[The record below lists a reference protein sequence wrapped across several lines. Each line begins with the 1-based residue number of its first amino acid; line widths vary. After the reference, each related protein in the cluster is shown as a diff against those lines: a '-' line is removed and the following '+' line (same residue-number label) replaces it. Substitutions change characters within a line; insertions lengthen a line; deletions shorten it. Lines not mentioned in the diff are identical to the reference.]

1 MPLQPMITGARHMI
15 SAGHYLA
22 TEAGHAVLEAGGNAV
37 DAGVAAGIALGVVHS
52 DQVQCSGVA
61 PMIIYLAER
70 DEAVVISGLGGWP
83 RAARLEA
90 FLGEHGGVIP
100 LGILRTVVPAA
111 PDAWI
116 LALERYGTMSF
127 GDVAGAAIRYAR
139 EGFTMHPVMAHY
151 IAKNAETYRRWPDN
165 AAIYLP
171 QGRAPREGEL
181 FVQADLARSL
191 QFMVDEERAASRG
204 GRIAGL
210 RAARDA
216 FYRGDLAAA
225 MVRYHAEHGGWLTA
239 RDLEDVPFRDRAP
252 ALDQLPRRRGA
263 LLRPVVP
270 GAGPAPDAVPARRRR
285 SRRARPQYPG
295 LRPSRRRGHEA
306 LLRRPRALLRRP
318 ALRAR
323 ADGRAARAVLRRR
336 APAPRAAGDG
346 VGRDAAGRRRP
357 GIRPAGRSGEPTA
370 VALGARRGEPRA
382 ARRHVL
388 CLRRR
393 PARQC
398 AVRHAERR
406 LLGEPGDPR
415 PRLLSL
421 VARVAVLGGA
431 RPSLVRG
438 ARQAAAAHAESG
450 DGPATRPMGDA
461 VRRAGGR
468 SPAASH
474 APGLSQS
481 HRVRDERA
489 GGGGGPAL
497 RHAQLSGQLRAAS
510 VSPGPARPRAGNRGN
525 RRRGRSR
532 PAATESSGS
541 PISPSG
547 RPASAR
553 SRPTASEAC
562 STAEPTR
569 AAPPAPWA
577 GEARGSAAR
586 IAPKAPGPHCS
597 GTRIPWSSGGRGGGR
612 GDGSV

>member
-1 MPLQPMITGARHMI
+1 MPLQPMITAARHMI

-22 TEAGHAVLEAGGNAV
+22 TQAGHAVLEAGGNAV

-171 QGRAPREGEL
+171 QGRPPREGEL

-239 RDLEDVPFRDRAP
+239 RDLEDYHSEIERPLSTLFRGVEVLSCGPWCQGPVLLQMLSLLAADDLAALGHNTPAYVHLVAEVMKLCFADRERYYGDPRFVHVPMDALLAP
-252 ALDQLPRRRGA
+252 SYAAERRR
-263 LLRPVVP
+263 LVRPETAWAEMPPAGDVP
-270 GAGPAPDAVPARRRR
+270 GFD
-285 SRRARPQYPG
+285 RP
-295 LRPSRRRGHEA
+295 
-306 LLRRPRALLRRP
+306 
-318 ALRAR
+318 
-323 ADGRAARAVLRRR
+323 
-336 APAPRAAGDG
+336 
-346 VGRDAAGRRRP
+346 
-357 GIRPAGRSGEPTA
+357 
-370 VALGARRGEPRA
+370 A
-382 ARRHVL
+382 ARRADRCRPRRSAEASPTLPGDTSYV
-388 CLRRR
+388 CCRR

-398 AVRHAERR
+398 PVRHAERR
-406 LLGEPGDPR
+406 LVGEPGDPR

-431 RPSLVRG
+431 RPRLVRG
-438 ARQAAAAHAESG
+438 ARQAPAAHAESG
-450 DGPATRPMGDA
+450 DGAADA
-461 VRRAGGR
+461 A
-468 SPAASH
+468 
-474 APGLSQS
+474 
-481 HRVRDERA
+481 
-489 GGGGGPAL
+489 
-497 RHAQLSGQLRAAS
+497 
-510 VSPGPARPRAGNRGN
+510 
-525 RRRGRSR
+525 
-532 PAATESSGS
+532 
-541 PISPSG
+541 
-547 RPASAR
+547 
-553 SRPTASEAC
+553 
-562 STAEPTR
+562 
-569 AAPPAPWA
+569 
-577 GEARGSAAR
+577 
-586 IAPKAPGPHCS
+586 
-597 GTRIPWSSGGRGGGR
+597 
-612 GDGSV
+612 DG